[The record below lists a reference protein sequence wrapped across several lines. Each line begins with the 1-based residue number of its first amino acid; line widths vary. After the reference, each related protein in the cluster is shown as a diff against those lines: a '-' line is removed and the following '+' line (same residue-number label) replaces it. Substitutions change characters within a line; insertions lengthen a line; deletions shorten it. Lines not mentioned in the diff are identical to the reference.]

1 MKICWDNIE
10 NLKLTRNERSVDKMK
25 VLEIVEREDGSADV
39 ELEMSEEEHKLL
51 IQYAVVNLLKEAIER
66 EEKGL
71 DK

>member
-1 MKICWDNIE
+1 
-10 NLKLTRNERSVDKMK
+10 MK

-39 ELEMSEEEHKLL
+39 ELEMSKEEVKLL

>member
-1 MKICWDNIE
+1 
-10 NLKLTRNERSVDKMK
+10 MK